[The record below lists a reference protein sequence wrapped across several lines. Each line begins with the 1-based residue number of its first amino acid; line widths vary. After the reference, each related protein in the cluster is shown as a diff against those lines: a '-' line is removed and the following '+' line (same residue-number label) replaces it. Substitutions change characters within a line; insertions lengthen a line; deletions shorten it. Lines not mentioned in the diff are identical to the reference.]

1 MKFQIRYET
10 STKNIRSILI
20 PMNYHKCIQDLF
32 MAFEFGL
39 DYICSDYR
47 TNIERQGYPIGNQ
60 SRVSQGRISGWFTV
74 RNNVWAGSVKS
85 TSSSTRS
92 LARHVLELL
101 LFLWNYFIPNSPS
114 NPSIIKRSRERIPN
128 CSSYS
133 FLSLNP
139 IMCMLDISGWIQS
152 FFVEV
157 IIFREFPKI
166 TNDLNRSFR
175 LSFWNCNARI
185 FPNCKNLNFGKPWG
199 PPHE

>member
-47 TNIERQGYPIGNQ
+47 TNIERQGYPTGNQ
-60 SRVSQGRISGWFTV
+60 SGVSQGRISGWFTV

-185 FPNCKNLNFGKPWG
+185 FPNRKNLSFGKPWG